1 MDISQGKELHNDKGL
16 ILPENIAILNIYFA
30 NNRSTEY
37 IRQKLK
43 EVQEE
48 IDIHIYIYAGY
59 FKIFCFSTIRPS
71 RQRISK
77 DIFGINFQI
86 IFQKIEAEG
95 TLPNSIKK
103 KKS

>member
-1 MDISQGKELHNDKGL
+1 MIKGL

-37 IRQKLK
+37 VRQKLK

-48 IDIHIYIYAGY
+48 IDLYIYSAGY
-59 FKIFCFSTIRPS
+59 FKIFVSVLLDQAGRES
-71 RQRISK
+71 VRIYLVS
-77 DIFGINFQI
+77 IFKI

-103 KKS
+103 KLILL